1 MDTEKDEST
10 KHAGGEASGSA
21 AGSPAPKATEKE
33 RTRQDAGSTAPAS
46 LRAKK
51 VRFEEPGRD
60 SDGREQRKRASETR
74 RLPKRL
80 REAPRLSATALR
92 VAPRASESETNR
104 LGWWGLG
111 WR

>member
-33 RTRQDAGSTAPAS
+33 ETRQDAGSTAPAS
-46 LRAKK
+46 QKAKR

-60 SDGREQRKRASETR
+60 SDGREQRKQASET
-74 RLPKRL
+74 PVEEL
-80 REAPRLSATALR
+80 RPSVEEAATSADAESWRLSSAMTLK
-92 VAPRASESETNR
+92 
-104 LGWWGLG
+104 G
-111 WR
+111 